1 MYCQRESYDGTK
13 MNAVSTCFWGEKS
26 PQKAAAD
33 RAAENIRAV
42 KAKLEGNKRQR
53 GKKGRISPQKCS
65 RISYVLP
72 IFPRFL
78 IRAEKWGVL
87 SPQKLYYQE
96 KTTFVQTACLFDPV
110 NHLSSSA
117 HM

>member
-1 MYCQRESYDGTK
+1 MYQTYDQVPVPGPVAMHICTSDLQ
-13 MNAVSTCFWGEKS
+13 VCLIIYDYRYWYLSC
-26 PQKAAAD
+26 
-33 RAAENIRAV
+33 
-42 KAKLEGNKRQR
+42 
-53 GKKGRISPQKCS
+53 
-65 RISYVLP
+65 
-72 IFPRFL
+72 L

-96 KTTFVQTACLFDPV
+96 KRTLEQTAWLFDPV